1 MKKIHRGSLSLIE
14 SVVVIMLLLILMTL
28 AAVHWKNSTNNL
40 AWNATA
46 AQLNTVSQAATS
58 YIHDNYSSLSKNVT
72 AGNPVI
78 VSGQT
83 LRDDGYL
90 PPGFSLTNNA
100 NQNWELAVAV
110 NPAFTSKMVAFV
122 LSLNGTEIPFDGL
135 RTISAYAGGMAGYV
149 YDTNVAEGAY
159 GGWKV
164 TLTDYGLNGT
174 TGHLAYYLSSDALGS
189 SSGAGDRLYR
199 YSVDGHPDLNQMKT
213 AIDMNSNNL
222 NNAGQVSAKTMTATG
237 TITSQDLVANNT
249 VNTNLLTANGITSN
263 GNISAAGTVS
273 AGTVSASGNISGSG
287 TVTGGSVRSNG
298 RLSTGEYLQLDA
310 VATAGAACSPNGLV
324 SRDSNGA
331 ILSCQSGVW
340 GSSASGWK
348 MPSPQTISCTLNKNG
363 TYQAKIDSD
372 GQIYT
377 KTPRDAEWVLGASAA
392 VSGSGGYPMY
402 AAVGLQG
409 LEGHGT
415 YTESECY
422 GGGSG
427 CHYYYYPDTCA
438 AMWKY

>member
-14 SVVVIMLLLILMTL
+14 SVVVIMLLLILMTM

-58 YIHDNYSSLSKNVT
+58 YIHDNYSTLSKNVT
-72 AGNPVI
+72 AGKPVLI
-78 VSGQT
+78 SGQT

-100 NQNWELAVAV
+100 NQTWELAVAV

-149 YDTNVAEGAY
+149 YSTNVAEGAY

-189 SSGAGDRLYR
+189 SSDAGDRLYR

-298 RLSTGEYLQLDA
+298 RLSTGEYLQLDK
-310 VATAGAACSPNGLV
+310 VATAGTACSPNGLV

-340 GSSASGWK
+340 IAASGAGFK
-348 MPSPQTISCTLNKNG
+348 APPAQTISCSTSFNSYVKM
-363 TYQAKIDSD
+363 TVYAKVDEQGQVFTRMDTDSD
-372 GQIYT
+372 ISTDWVKGST
-377 KTPRDAEWVLGASAA
+377 EGDADVTI
-392 VSGSGGYPMY
+392 GG
-402 AAVGLQG
+402 LT
-409 LEGHGT
+409 GHGSYST
-415 YTESECY
+415 CSSGNHCTETETSCF
-422 GGGSG
+422 
-427 CHYYYYPDTCA
+427 A
-438 AMWKY
+438 AWKW